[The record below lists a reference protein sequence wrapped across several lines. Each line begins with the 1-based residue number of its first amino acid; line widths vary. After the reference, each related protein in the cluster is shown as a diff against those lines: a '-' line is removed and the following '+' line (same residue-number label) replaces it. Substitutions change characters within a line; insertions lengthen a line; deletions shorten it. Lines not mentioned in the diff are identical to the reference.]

1 MLGRSS
7 LKIRVKLEDLP
18 KQLLE
23 MFVDI
28 ANKIKEMTG
37 STSEIT
43 FADALLF
50 MTSLSIPDI
59 HLANQRLEW
68 FPIMTLDKG
77 LESTI
82 EYAKAHK
89 VIINWSEVDNVKDF

>member
-28 ANKIKEMTG
+28 ANKNPYYSIERVD
-37 STSEIT
+37 ICYYC
-43 FADALLF
+43 DAYKYDENNF
-50 MTSLSIPDI
+50 DEHDESCIWKKANEVKQSI
-59 HLANQRLEW
+59 E
-68 FPIMTLDKG
+68 
-77 LESTI
+77 
-82 EYAKAHK
+82 
-89 VIINWSEVDNVKDF
+89 NVLNKYGD